1 MSLFGRS
8 LAALA
13 AGVLAAATLSPS
25 PATADDF
32 YKGKTVTITVGF
44 TPGGGFDANARLIAR
59 FIGDHIPG
67 NPTVIVVNTPGAASA
82 LSVEKLDV
90 NEPTDGTYMDV
101 FNFGLLGDSLLRK
114 EVTKIDFRKYAWIG
128 IVSEDVTT
136 CYVWHEDAPKSIEAL
151 KTGKSYIFGD
161 AGQGASEDINT
172 KILMRIFHANITEA
186 TGYPGSAEV
195 RLALERGEVDGDCGT
210 WSSIPADWLKSPKFH
225 PLLRTSKNAPDAMSP
240 DVPYI
245 LDIAPDERSREIIR
259 FLVAGGELGRPLV
272 ASQKVP
278 ADRVAILR
286 AAFAATVKDPAF
298 IAAAKAQNLP
308 VSPRTGD
315 EAEKIVG
322 ALYATPPDIV
332 AAGQKIAAADS
343 K

>member
-1 MSLFGRS
+1 MLRHGMAA
-8 LAALA
+8 LIGAAALA
-13 AGVLAAATLSPS
+13 AMSAVPS
-25 PATADDF
+25 QADDF

-59 FIGDHIPG
+59 FIGNHIPG

-82 LSVEKLDV
+82 MSVERLDV
-90 NEPTDGTYMDV
+90 NEPTDGTFMDV
-101 FNFGLLGDSLLRK
+101 FNFGLIGDSLLRPQ
-114 EVTKIDFRKYAWIG
+114 VTKIDFRKYTFIG
-128 IVSEDVTT
+128 SVSEDVTT
-136 CYVWHEDAPKSIEAL
+136 CYVWHEDAPKTIEAL
-151 KTGKSYIFGD
+151 KSSSKKYIFGD

-172 KILMRIFHANITEA
+172 KILIRIFHANITEA

-225 PLLRTSKNAPDAMSP
+225 PLMRTSKNPPDGMSP

-245 LDIAPDERSREIIR
+245 LDIAPDARSRDVIR
-259 FLVAGGELGRPLV
+259 FLIADGQLGRPV
-272 ASQKVP
+272 IVSQKVP

-286 AAFAATVKDPAF
+286 AAFAATVKDPEF
-298 IAAAKAQNLP
+298 IAAAKAQSLP
-308 VSPRTGD
+308 VSPHTGE
-315 EAEKIVG
+315 EAKKIVDD
-322 ALYATPPDIV
+322 LYATPPDIV
-332 AAGQKIAAADS
+332 AEAQKLVAPDT

>member
-1 MSLFGRS
+1 MTLRRDFAGFIAA
-8 LAALA
+8 AALLGA
-13 AGVLAAATLSPS
+13 NLLPS
-25 PATADDF
+25 SASADDF

-59 FIGDHIPG
+59 FIGNHIPG
-67 NPTVIVVNTPGAASA
+67 SPTVIVVNAPGAASS

-90 NEPTDGTYMDV
+90 NEPTDGTVMDV
-101 FNFGLLGDSLLRK
+101 FNFGLLGDSLLRPD
-114 EVTKIDFRKYAWIG
+114 VTKIDFRKYAWIG
-128 IVSEDVTT
+128 SVSEDVTT
-136 CYVWHEDAPKSIEAL
+136 CYVWHEDAPKTIDAL

-172 KILMRIFHANITEA
+172 KILMRIFKTHITEA

-210 WSSIPADWLKSPKFH
+210 WSSIPADWLTSPKFH
-225 PLLRTSKNAPDAMSP
+225 PLLRTSKNAPEGMSP

-245 LDIAPDERSREIIR
+245 LDIAPDPHARDIIR
-259 FLVAGGELGRPLV
+259 FLVADGELGRPLI

-286 AAFAATVKDPAF
+286 AAFSATVKDPEF
-298 IAAAKAQNLP
+298 IAAAKTQRLP

-315 EAEKIVG
+315 EAEKIVT
-322 ALYATPPDIV
+322 ALYATPPDI
-332 AAGQKIAAADS
+332 IAAAQKTVAPDT

>member
-1 MSLFGRS
+1 
-8 LAALA
+8 
-13 AGVLAAATLSPS
+13 
-25 PATADDF
+25 
-32 YKGKTVTITVGF
+32 
-44 TPGGGFDANARLIAR
+44 
-59 FIGDHIPG
+59 
-67 NPTVIVVNTPGAASA
+67 
-82 LSVEKLDV
+82 
-90 NEPTDGTYMDV
+90 MDV
-101 FNFGLLGDSLLRK
+101 FNFGLLGDSLLRP

-128 IVSEDVTT
+128 SVSEDVTT
-136 CYVWHEDAPKSIEAL
+136 CYVWHEDAPKTIEAL

-210 WSSIPADWLKSPKFH
+210 WSSIPVDWLKSPKFH
-225 PLLRTSKNAPDAMSP
+225 PLMRDLQERARRHGVGRALYPRHRAR
-240 DVPYI
+240 
-245 LDIAPDERSREIIR
+245 LRSRDIIR
-259 FLVAGGELGRPLV
+259 FLVAGGELGRPFV

-308 VSPRTGD
+308 VSPQTGD

-322 ALYATPPDIV
+322 ALYATAPDIV
-332 AAGQKIAAADS
+332 AAGQKIAAAEN